1 MSNDFSVD
9 TFHLLGGWWAYVTTE
24 KLFVFTSSQAK
35 DPRLVIKPDSVV
47 LTHLTEKDDGTFAVS
62 GSNGEIID
70 IFSVKILGQNLA
82 TLFAFFS
89 PIKRY
94 LCKISVNLIA
104 LGCLLYT
111 LTTYTDNLKGFLKC
125 NQKHRLLYKLV
136 TNVFFF
142 FFLFTLK

>member
-89 PIKRY
+89 LSKDICVK
-94 LCKISVNLIA
+94 SQ
-104 LGCLLYT
+104 
-111 LTTYTDNLKGFLKC
+111 LT
-125 NQKHRLLYKLV
+125 
-136 TNVFFF
+136 
-142 FFLFTLK
+142 